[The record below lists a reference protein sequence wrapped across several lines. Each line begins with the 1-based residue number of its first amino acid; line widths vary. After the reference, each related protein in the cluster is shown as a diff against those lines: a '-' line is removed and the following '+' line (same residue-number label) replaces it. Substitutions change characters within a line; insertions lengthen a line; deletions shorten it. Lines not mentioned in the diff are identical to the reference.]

1 MPTAR
6 QKFELLKAYHEAGHA
21 VVARLLEIPV
31 NRVTVFPTDDA
42 NQAIAE
48 AHSAAYLSRNEDAA
62 GQIIGL
68 EKDAKV
74 CLAGPYAQ
82 HHYRPA
88 QGQTVD
94 DFPEEWVSDIANAQ
108 SLVATSWMI
117 RQGIS
122 LDRGASLSDGQAA
135 EAQRLWRP
143 LAAEAEA
150 LVAENWRAIERV
162 AKALITHR
170 ELTGDDIDDL
180 IARSSSGRENVV
192 CHGETPPVKPDPPK
206 LFKGLALPDNCRD
219 VTAERIGEK
228 FALIGPPMRRIEPS
242 STSPE
247 GWLPPCQ
254 PSASRSCVLCPA

>member
-31 NRVTVFPTDDA
+31 NRVTISPTDDT

-48 AHSAAYLSRNEDAA
+48 AHSAAYLARNEDAA
-62 GQIIGL
+62 GQIVGL
-68 EKDAKV
+68 EKDAKA

-94 DFPEEWVSDIANAQ
+94 DFPEEWASDIANAQ

-117 RQGIS
+117 RQGTS

-135 EAQRLWRP
+135 EVQRLWRP

-150 LVAENWRAIERV
+150 LVAKNWRAIERV

-180 IARSSSGRENVV
+180 IAGRRLGERTSS
-192 CHGETPPVKPDPPK
+192 
-206 LFKGLALPDNCRD
+206 
-219 VTAERIGEK
+219 VTV
-228 FALIGPPMRRIEPS
+228 
-242 STSPE
+242 T
-247 GWLPPCQ
+247 
-254 PSASRSCVLCPA
+254 

>member
-31 NRVTVFPTDDA
+31 NRVTIFPTDDT

-94 DFPEEWVSDIANAQ
+94 DFPDEWASDIANAQ

-122 LDRGASLSDGQAA
+122 LDRGASLSDGQ
-135 EAQRLWRP
+135 
-143 LAAEAEA
+143 
-150 LVAENWRAIERV
+150 
-162 AKALITHR
+162 
-170 ELTGDDIDDL
+170 
-180 IARSSSGRENVV
+180 
-192 CHGETPPVKPDPPK
+192 
-206 LFKGLALPDNCRD
+206 
-219 VTAERIGEK
+219 
-228 FALIGPPMRRIEPS
+228 
-242 STSPE
+242 
-247 GWLPPCQ
+247 
-254 PSASRSCVLCPA
+254 